1 MACPMISSV
10 KGCVWFMYKIGV
22 IGEKDAVLGFKVL
35 GFSVFPVENREQAAK
50 TLQELARDRYA
61 VIYITEQ
68 TAAGIKNEIDQY
80 REERF
85 PAVIPIPG
93 IQGSLG
99 IGMQGVKRCVEKA
112 VGADILFR
120 DE

>member
-1 MACPMISSV
+1 
-10 KGCVWFMYKIGV
+10 MYKIGV
-22 IGEKDAVLGFKVL
+22 IGEKDAVLGFKAL
-35 GFSVFPVENREQAAK
+35 GFDVFPVENRDEAGRI
-50 TLQELARDRYA
+50 LSELAKDNYA
-61 VIYITEQ
+61 VVYITEQ
-68 TAAGIKNEIDQY
+68 TAAGIENEMNQY
-80 REERF
+80 RDARF

-99 IGMQGVKRCVEKA
+99 LGMQGIRKCVEKA

>member
-1 MACPMISSV
+1 
-10 KGCVWFMYKIGV
+10 MYKIGV

-68 TAAGIKNEIDQY
+68 TAAGIKKEINQY
-80 REERF
+80 REERV
-85 PAVIPIPG
+85 PAVLPLPG

-99 IGMQGVKRCVEKA
+99 IGMLGVKRCVEKA

>member
-1 MACPMISSV
+1 
-10 KGCVWFMYKIGV
+10 MYKIGV
-22 IGEKDAVLGFKVL
+22 VGEKDAVLGFKAL
-35 GFSVFPVENREQAAK
+35 GFSVFPVENREQAGK
-50 TLQELARDRYA
+50 ILTDLARDKYA

-68 TAAGIKNEIDQY
+68 TADMVKDEIEKHRD
-80 REERF
+80 ERF

-99 IGMQGVKRCVEKA
+99 IGMRGVKKCVEKA